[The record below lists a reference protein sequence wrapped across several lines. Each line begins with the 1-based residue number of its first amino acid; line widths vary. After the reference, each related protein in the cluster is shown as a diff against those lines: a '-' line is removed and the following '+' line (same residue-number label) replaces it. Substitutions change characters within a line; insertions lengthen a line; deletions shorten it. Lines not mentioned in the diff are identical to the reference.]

1 MIYFNFYIFNVYYY
15 YVFNITYINLNT
27 FIYDLIQEINKLA
40 YKGDRNIQLL
50 NFFFQNIIEYHNIL
64 SAGACSN
71 LMFNM
76 NKLSYSDEV
85 RI

>member
-1 MIYFNFYIFNVYYY
+1 MYFNV
-15 YVFNITYINLNT
+15 TYINLNT
-27 FIYDLIQEINKLA
+27 LIYDLIQEINSLA
-40 YKGDRNIQLL
+40 DKGDRNVKLL
-50 NFFFQNIIEYHNIL
+50 NFFFQNITEYHNLL

-76 NKLSYSDEV
+76 SKLSYSDEV